1 MCVDCMVLV
10 VLAEGVHPIPSR
22 TRQLSPPAPMVPQKG
37 RVGRRQDYAMYKTG
51 FLACFFVSR
60 YNKRKENE
68 NLKVKNLVKTFF
80 LFNSSSP

>member
-1 MCVDCMVLV
+1 
-10 VLAEGVHPIPSR
+10 
-22 TRQLSPPAPMVPQKG
+22 
-37 RVGRRQDYAMYKTG
+37 MYKTG